1 MINKHLKIR
10 ALLLSGLVIISTPI
24 SVMAYDNNP
33 FYNSNDILFYNSSDA
48 NCINGPLV
56 GNDNLEKILRYY
68 IGKGLTL
75 QQSAGIAGNYQQ
87 ESSFDPKMIQGGT
100 IASDTYSPVDGVG
113 FGIAQWTFTSRQSVL
128 VNLAKS
134 SNRKITDL
142 SLQLDFSWQELSVD
156 HPNWLSDLQKTT
168 TPESA
173 AYIFHKDFEG
183 SADSEATVRAVRGGN
198 AITIYNNYKNN
209 ISSGTSSCAS
219 NGQPSTYINGF
230 AIYNQ
235 NDPQWSGTAYGTSTI
250 GRSGCGPSAMAM
262 IVTALTGV
270 KVTPVDT
277 ATYGAANGSY
287 VEGSGSSN
295 TIATIIGT
303 HWGLTV
309 KKIGADTANINTI
322 LRSGGLIITSGVG
335 SAPFTSSG
343 HFIVIRAVTATDK
356 WMIGDSNS
364 NKGIE
369 NSKKE
374 WNPADL
380 ITNGM
385 NTDNVWA
392 VTK

>member
-1 MINKHLKIR
+1 MRIQYLKVR
-10 ALLLSGLVIISTPI
+10 ALLLSALIIISMPA
-24 SVMAYDNNP
+24 SVMAYDNA
-33 FYNSNDILFYNSSDA
+33 FYSSNDILFYDSKATS
-48 NCINGPLV
+48 CIDGPLV

-75 QQSAGIAGNYQQ
+75 EQAAGIAGNYQQ
-87 ESSFDPKMIQGGT
+87 ESSFDPRMIQGGT
-100 IASDTYSPVDGVG
+100 IANDEYLPVNGVG
-113 FGIAQWTFTSRQSVL
+113 FGIAQWTFTGRQSVL

-134 SNRKITDL
+134 SNRKVMDL
-142 SLQLDFSWQELSVD
+142 SLQLDLSWQELSIS
-156 HPNWLSDLQKTT
+156 HPNWLSNLQKAT

-173 AYIFHKDFEG
+173 AYVFHRDFEA
-183 SADSEATVRAVRGGN
+183 SADSEAAVRTVRGGN
-198 AITIYNNYKNN
+198 AVKIYDNYKNS
-209 ISSGTSSCAS
+209 IASGTSSCAN

-235 NDPQWSGTAYGTSTI
+235 NDPQWSDKAYGTSTI

-262 IVTALTGV
+262 IVNALTGT
-270 KVTPVDT
+270 KTTPVDT
-277 ATYGAANGSY
+277 ATYGAANGTY
-287 VEGSGSSN
+287 VDGVGSSHSI
-295 TIATIIGT
+295 TTIIST
-303 HWGLTV
+303 HWGLTA
-309 KKIGADTANINTI
+309 KKIGADVTNINTI
-322 LRSGGLIITSGVG
+322 LRSGGLIITSGTG

-343 HFIVIRAVTATDK
+343 HFIIIRAVTATDK

-364 NKGIE
+364 NKGIK

-380 ITNGM
+380 IANGM